1 MKNKK
6 ILLVVLAPVALSLL
20 LLGCC
25 SKDSLTGPEN
35 QAADLT
41 INQGIPAD
49 QINWISWK
57 PEVKEQIDALA
68 KSGLAGKMITQS
80 GGTVGGNI
88 TFGNTVEIP
97 AGAVPSNTYI
107 TVEVLCADENEQ
119 CGAEVEFL
127 PTDMQFLLDV
137 KIALS
142 WEYLDFEG
150 NPQDLNVYWLDES
163 TGLWVE
169 VYDPVIDL
177 ENKTISVYVDHFTR
191 YGWGF

>member
-1 MKNKK
+1 MSSKRITLVK
-6 ILLVVLAPVALSLL
+6 LLVFSIVIVVLTSCSTDPLTAPKDQSAGLS
-20 LLGCC
+20 
-25 SKDSLTGPEN
+25 
-35 QAADLT
+35 

-57 PEVKEQIDALA
+57 PEVKEQIDVLA

-107 TVEVLCADENEQ
+107 TVEVLHVDGNE

-127 PTDMQFLLDV
+127 PSMQFLLSV
-137 KIALS
+137 KITLS
-142 WEYLDFEG
+142 WEYLDFDG
-150 NPQDLNVYWLDES
+150 NPEDLNVYWFDED
-163 TGLWVE
+163 THLWILVPNPE
-169 VYDPVIDL
+169 NSL
-177 ENKTISVYVDHFTR
+177 EDKTISVYVNHFTR
-191 YGWGF
+191 YGWGL

>member
-1 MKNKK
+1 MSSKRITLVK
-6 ILLVVLAPVALSLL
+6 LLVFSIVIVVLTSCSTDPLTAPKDQSAGLS
-20 LLGCC
+20 
-25 SKDSLTGPEN
+25 
-35 QAADLT
+35 

-57 PEVKEQIDALA
+57 PEVKEQIDVLA

-107 TVEVLCADENEQ
+107 TVEVLHVDGNE

-127 PTDMQFLLDV
+127 PSMQFLLSV
-137 KIALS
+137 KITLS
-142 WEYLDFEG
+142 WEYLDFDGDPE
-150 NPQDLNVYWLDES
+150 DLKVYYLDED
-163 TGLWVE
+163 TGEWILVLNPE
-169 VYDPVIDL
+169 ISL